1 MSNLYESKN
10 YDLTF
15 RGILSNN
22 IFKMYTNND
31 SINISSEISFDINAD
46 YASSINYFS
55 ASILGGIAHSIV
67 SQSKQHNID
76 IEELEGKIHLNLKNP
91 LSLIGVKGY
100 NEEPKI
106 ESCNIT
112 YYLYADFDEH
122 GLLKFCNTSLNKS
135 FIYNTLK
142 HVINFNIKFILI
154 E

>member
-15 RGILSNN
+15 REILSSN

-31 SINISSEISFDINAD
+31 CINISSEISFDINAD
-46 YASSINYFS
+46 YSSSINHFA

-67 SQSKQHNID
+67 SQSKQLNID

-100 NEEPKI
+100 DEEPKI
-106 ESCNIT
+106 DFCNIT
-112 YYLYADFDEH
+112 YYLYADYDEND
-122 GLLKFCNTSLNKS
+122 LLKFCNKALNKS

-142 HVINFNIKFILI
+142 HVINFDIKFILI
-154 E
+154 D

>member
-1 MSNLYESKN
+1 MSNLYESNN

-31 SINISSEISFDINAD
+31 IINISSEISFDINAD
-46 YASSINYFS
+46 YASSINYFA
-55 ASILGGIAHSIV
+55 ASILGGISHSIV

-106 ESCNIT
+106 ESCDIT

>member
-15 RGILSNN
+15 RGILSSN

-31 SINISSEISFDINAD
+31 CISISSEISFDINAD
-46 YASSINYFS
+46 YASSINYFA

-67 SQSKQHNID
+67 SQSKQLNID

-100 NEEPKI
+100 DEEPKI
-106 ESCNIT
+106 GFCNIT
-112 YYLYADFDEH
+112 YYLYADYDEND
-122 GLLKFCNTSLNKS
+122 LLKFCNTALNKS

-142 HVINFNIKFILI
+142 HVINFDIKFILI